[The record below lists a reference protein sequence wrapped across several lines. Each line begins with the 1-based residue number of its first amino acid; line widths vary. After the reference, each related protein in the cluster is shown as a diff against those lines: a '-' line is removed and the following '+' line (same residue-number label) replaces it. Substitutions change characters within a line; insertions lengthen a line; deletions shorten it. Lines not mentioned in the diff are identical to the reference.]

1 MAVSSIAARSGRI
14 DFDDLM
20 CERRYDPWKAYN
32 QSKLANLMFALELQR
47 RLQRAGAATSALAAH
62 PGASITNLFA
72 TPGGFF
78 VKRVVSP
85 LMKRFIFQPAEQGVL
100 PILYA
105 ATARDA
111 EPGGYYGPR
120 GFGEMKGPPVRAA
133 IPAHAFDEAV
143 AARLWQESERLTGV
157 RCLPHH

>member
-1 MAVSSIAARSGRI
+1 MGKH
-14 DFDDLM
+14 
-20 CERRYDPWKAYN
+20 CYDPWKACN

-47 RLQRAGAATSALAAH
+47 RLQRAGASTWALAAH

-85 LMKRFIFQPAEQGVL
+85 FMMRFMFQPAQQGVL

-111 EPGGYYGPR
+111 KPGGFYGPS
-120 GFGEMKGPPVRAA
+120 GYKEMKGSPAPAA
-133 IPAHAFDEAV
+133 IPPAALDEAV

-157 RCLPHH
+157 RFLADR